1 VERTPVSI
9 NVLTNDSDIDG
20 TLNAA
25 TVHVVTAAQH
35 GTVTI
40 DTATGLMTYTAAAGF
55 TGADA
60 FTYTVKDNQGLAS
73 NVATV
78 RITVTKK
85 VEQPQVMLIVDPCDS
100 TKTALEVIG
109 TDANETIRF
118 IEIGNN
124 GDIKVLINGV
134 SFGTYRPT
142 GRILA
147 YGMGGDDDIEVVG
160 SIGGDGGNDCRDDH
174 DDDCGEH
181 DHGEHDDERCDGG
194 RGGYGDC
201 GQNRDDRD
209 DRDGRDG
216 RDDRDCD
223 DHDDG
228 RKPVLS
234 VELFGG
240 SGNDR
245 LKGGSGPTV
254 LVGGD
259 GDDMLIG
266 GSGRSILIGGNGSDR
281 LIGGSGDDI
290 LIAGSTKYDND
301 HRAFCEILEQWSR
314 CDLSFS
320 KRVKN
325 LSSGTYALNSHTVY
339 DDGSKDQLTG
349 AAGEDWI
356 FAGCDD
362 KVTDH

>member
-1 VERTPVSI
+1 
-9 NVLTNDSDIDG
+9 
-20 TLNAA
+20 
-25 TVHVVTAAQH
+25 
-35 GTVTI
+35 
-40 DTATGLMTYTAAAGF
+40 
-55 TGADA
+55 
-60 FTYTVKDNQGLAS
+60 
-73 NVATV
+73 
-78 RITVTKK
+78 
-85 VEQPQVMLIVDPCDS
+85 
-100 TKTALEVIG
+100 VIG
-109 TDANETIRF
+109 TNGNDTIRF
-118 IEIGNN
+118 IEVGNQ
-124 GDIKVLINGV
+124 GDIKVLINGQ

-147 YGMGGDDDIEVVG
+147 YGQAGDDDIEVVG
-160 SIGGDGGNDCRDDH
+160 SIGGDGSNSCGDDH
-174 DDDCGEH
+174 T
-181 DHGEHDDERCDGG
+181 EHDDERGDGD
-194 RGGYGDC
+194 RGGYADC
-201 GQNRDDRD
+201 GSNRDDH
-209 DRDGRDG
+209 DREDA
-216 RDDRDCD
+216 
-223 DHDDG
+223 

-234 VELFGG
+234 VELYGG

-259 GDDMLIG
+259 GDDLLIG
-266 GSGRSILIGGNGSDR
+266 GNGRSILIGGNGSDR

-301 HRAFCEILEQWSR
+301 HRALCEILEQWSR

-325 LSSGTYALNSHTVY
+325 LSAGTYALNSHTVY